1 MEIQLLNQT
10 EFAEMLKS
18 ANNETRQTTFEDD
31 VWYEQVTVG
40 EVTYRHKLLSLRKL
54 SSELLTRKAFEA
66 KPCAEPLRLRA
77 QGNGPVVAL
86 VFNTKSTVFYHL
98 LVGSQREMAQAKR
111 LVIYFAKSLLP
122 KTTKQRQEAEEAS
135 CAA

>member
-1 MEIQLLNQT
+1 MEIQQVNQT

-18 ANNETRQTTFEDD
+18 AGNETYQTTFENE
-31 VWYEQVTVG
+31 VWYEQVTME
-40 EVTYRHKLLSLRKL
+40 EVIYRHKLISLKKL
-54 SSELLTRKAFEA
+54 SSELLNKKAFEA
-66 KPCAEPLRLRA
+66 KPSYEPIRLRA

-98 LVGSQREMAQAKR
+98 LVSSKREMAQAKR
-111 LVIYFAKSLLP
+111 LVIFFAKSLL
-122 KTTKQRQEAEEAS
+122 TKINQPQQEVPSAY

>member
-1 MEIQLLNQT
+1 MEIQQVNQT

-18 ANNETRQTTFEDD
+18 AGNETYQTTFENDA
-31 VWYEQVTVG
+31 WYEQVTIE
-40 EVTYRHKLLSLRKL
+40 EVAYRHKLISLKKL

-66 KPCAEPLRLRA
+66 KPSFEPIRLRA

-98 LVGSQREMAQAKR
+98 LVSSKREMAQAKR
-111 LVIYFAKSLLP
+111 LVIFFSKSLLP
-122 KTTKQRQEAEEAS
+122 KTAKQPAEMPLAI

>member
-1 MEIQLLNQT
+1 MEIQQVNQT

-18 ANNETRQTTFEDD
+18 ADNKTHQTAFEND
-31 VWYEQVTVG
+31 VWYEQVTIG
-40 EVTYRHKLLSLRKL
+40 EVIYRHKLLSLKKL

-66 KPCAEPLRLRA
+66 KPCTEPIRLRD

-98 LVGSQREMAQAKR
+98 MVGSKREMAQAKH
-111 LVIYFAKSLLP
+111 LVIFFAKSLLP
-122 KTTKQRQEAEEAS
+122 KTAKQLQEAPSAS

>member
-1 MEIQLLNQT
+1 MEIQQVNQT

-18 ANNETRQTTFEDD
+18 AGNETYQTTFENDA
-31 VWYEQVTVG
+31 WYEQVTIE
-40 EVTYRHKLLSLRKL
+40 EVAYRHKLISLKKL

-66 KPCAEPLRLRA
+66 KPSIEPIRLRA
-77 QGNGPVVAL
+77 QGNSHVVAL

-98 LVGSQREMAQAKR
+98 LVDTKSEMTKAKR
-111 LVIYFAKSLLP
+111 LVIFFAKSLLP
-122 KTTKQRQEAEEAS
+122 KTAKQPAEMPLAI

>member
-1 MEIQLLNQT
+1 MEIQQVNQT

-18 ANNETRQTTFEDD
+18 AGNETYQTTFENDA
-31 VWYEQVTVG
+31 WYEQVTIE
-40 EVTYRHKLLSLRKL
+40 EVAYRHKLISLKKL

-66 KPCAEPLRLRA
+66 KPSFEPIRLRA

-98 LVGSQREMAQAKR
+98 LVDTKSEMAKAKR
-111 LVIYFAKSLLP
+111 LVIFFAKSLLP
-122 KTTKQRQEAEEAS
+122 KTAKQPAEMPLAI